1 MPEQLLSDMKRHI
14 GFTEEDEAV
23 LQSLAKDVAPHLP
36 RVVERFYGAMRDDPK
51 LLALFDGGEL
61 QMARHKLALQEWL
74 GDLFA
79 GSDGETLGRARL
91 QDDRSQVLAKL
102 PQHYMIVAV
111 EVARPELEL
120 ILQGL
125 IPGDAN
131 PAREALRKRMM
142 LDLGITLEGYR
153 QSYAQ
158 SIRESERSAV
168 EEKLTRAE
176 HLAEI
181 GQLAASLAHEIKNPL
196 AGISGA
202 IQIIG
207 EEMGPDAPRQPI
219 VAEILG
225 QIRRLDAA
233 VKDLL
238 IYARPA
244 PTRPTTVNL
253 RNVTLRVLTVLR
265 EEPEL
270 LRVRV
275 DCDGLIGDCEAC
287 GDESQIEQLLMNL
300 VINAAQASRDGDTV
314 RISTRR
320 SEEEVELEVKDDGEG
335 MSPEI
340 HKRAFEPFY
349 TTKAKGTGLGL
360 SICRKIVEAHHGVIE
375 IVSRLGEGTTVTVRL
390 PRKLP

>member
-111 EVARPELEL
+111 EVARQELEL

-287 GDESQIEQLLMNL
+287 GDESQIAQLLMNL